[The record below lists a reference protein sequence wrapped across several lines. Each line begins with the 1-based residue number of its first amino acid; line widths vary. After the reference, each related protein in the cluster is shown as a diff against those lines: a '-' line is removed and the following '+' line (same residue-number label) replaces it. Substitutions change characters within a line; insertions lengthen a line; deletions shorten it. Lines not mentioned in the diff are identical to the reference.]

1 MEDRYTFSRQGSG
14 VWRSL
19 RDGDFEE
26 EDVWA
31 VLKDRKDST
40 SKVVQ
45 SIESTVPVRR
55 HLPSAARIIPRTFSA
70 TNNSSI
76 IGSSSSS
83 SSHEANGVKQRSA
96 PVNIPDWS
104 KISRKKSKKAS
115 SRNDL
120 WHDDEDDDDDGGHG
134 YDDDDD
140 SGVMN
145 GFGEIDDEEEDCG
158 EYNSKVPPHEIL
170 ARRLARSQISSFSVF
185 EGVGRKL
192 KGRDLRKV
200 RNAVLTKT
208 GFLE

>member
-1 MEDRYTFSRQGSG
+1 MEDRNSYSKRSRG
-14 VWRSL
+14 VLWRSL

-31 VLKDRKDST
+31 VPKESKDST
-40 SKVVQ
+40 FKAGQ
-45 SIESTVPVRR
+45 SIESFNISVTR
-55 HLPSAARIIPRTFSA
+55 HLPSAARMIPKSLSA
-70 TNNSSI
+70 ISNV
-76 IGSSSSS
+76 GSTCCSTSTTPDDG
-83 SSHEANGVKQRSA
+83 ANGGVKQQSV

-104 KISRKKSKKAS
+104 KVSTKT
-115 SRNDL
+115 RNGS
-120 WHDDEDDDDDGGHG
+120 WHHDEDDDDDDGRDACDV
-134 YDDDDD
+134 DDD
-140 SGVMN
+140 
-145 GFGEIDDEEEDCG
+145 
-158 EYNSKVPPHEIL
+158 EYNTKFPPHEII

>member
-14 VWRSL
+14 VWRSM

-31 VLKDRKDST
+31 VLKERKDST
-40 SKVVQ
+40 SKVGQ
-45 SIESTVPVRR
+45 SIESYVPVRR
-55 HLPSAARIIPRTFSA
+55 NLPSAARMIPITFCA
-70 TNNSSI
+70 TNNSSN
-76 IGSSSSS
+76 IGSSS
-83 SSHEANGVKQRSA
+83 SSHEANGVKQQSA

-104 KISRKKSKKAS
+104 KIYSKKTKKAS
-115 SRNDL
+115 SRNGS
-120 WHDDEDDDDDGGHG
+120 WHDDEDDEDDDDDDGGDG
-134 YDDDDD
+134 Y
-140 SGVMN
+140 GVMN
-145 GFGEIDDEEEDCG
+145 GFGHSDDEEEDDD
-158 EYNSKVPPHEIL
+158 EYNSKVPPHEFL
-170 ARRLARSQISSFSVF
+170 ARRLAMSQISSFSVF